1 MKIAYIVGEKIFED
15 KEEAQ
20 IYEEKENQYNEIIE
34 KYLFDK
40 WQKEQIKLGVEKGL
54 DVSWYAKPEFEHY
67 QMREIREGLE
77 DGLDVSI
84 YSKNYLDWEQMQQI
98 KKGLKEKLDVNI

>member
-20 IYEEKENQYNEIIE
+20 IYEQKENQYNEIIE

-40 WQKEQIKLGVEKGL
+40 WQKEQIIKELT
-54 DVSWYAKPEFEHY
+54 D
-67 QMREIREGLE
+67 EIGGETSDTE
-77 DGLDVSI
+77 ES
-84 YSKNYLDWEQMQQI
+84 
-98 KKGLKEKLDVNI
+98 

>member
-20 IYEEKENQYNEIIE
+20 IYEQKENQYNEIIE

-40 WQKEQIKLGVEKGL
+40 WQKEQIKLGIEKDL
-54 DVSWYAKPEFEHY
+54 EVKWYAKPEFNHY

-77 DGLDVSI
+77 NNLDVSI
-84 YSKNYLDWEQMQQI
+84 YSKNYLDWEQM
-98 KKGLKEKLDVNI
+98 K